1 MKFSN
6 ISYQI
11 LKYFFPIMK
20 YSSRIMKY
28 FYFIFLPRDKDSL
41 KFVKCVNSRLQGH
54 FHDLALTYYE

>member
-1 MKFSN
+1 
-6 ISYQI
+6 
-11 LKYFFPIMK
+11 MK

-28 FYFIFLPRDKDSL
+28 FYYIFLPRDKDSL